1 MIRLGLLKP
10 QSWLD
15 YSGPSARDR
24 MELRRNFDRDPMG
37 RRQFIAAPAH
47 MADFAQN
54 DSIDDCGCRT
64 VMEGFFDPAVG
75 LCATVTHV
83 TN

>member
-1 MIRLGLLKP
+1 
-10 QSWLD
+10 
-15 YSGPSARDR
+15 
-24 MELRRNFDRDPMG
+24 MELRRYFNRYPVG
-37 RRQFIAAPAH
+37 RRQFIATPTH

-54 DSIDDCGCRT
+54 DSIDDRGCWT
-64 VMEGFFDPAVG
+64 VMEGFFDPAIG